1 MKDTKIQWHPAFV
14 AAMGLELKQNR
25 NDLIFE
31 KEYNLNT
38 KPLEIDLLV
47 IKKESSVQL
56 TNEIGKF
63 FRGHNIVEYKS
74 PEDHLDIDT
83 FYKTGAYASLYKSY
97 GKTVDSIKADAIT
110 VSIVRE
116 VKPIVLFRYFQEHGF
131 EVENYCPGIYY
142 VRNNVL
148 FPTQIIVTRELC
160 KSDHV
165 WLRFLSER
173 LKKQDVI
180 DFLENVR
187 QLSDKEDQELADS
200 VLEVGMEA
208 NKQIIEELIGDEN
221 MYETLMEIMEPR
233 IQQREKA
240 KIEAERKKGIRLA
253 VKSLQDLGTGTVDI
267 KKVIIKNYGLSEEET
282 EEFL

>member
-1 MKDTKIQWHPAFV
+1 M
-14 AAMGLELKQNR
+14 
-25 NDLIFE
+25 
-31 KEYNLNT
+31 
-38 KPLEIDLLV
+38 
-47 IKKESSVQL
+47 
-56 TNEIGKF
+56 
-63 FRGHNIVEYKS
+63 
-74 PEDHLDIDT
+74 
-83 FYKTGAYASLYKSY
+83 
-97 GKTVDSIKADAIT
+97 
-110 VSIVRE
+110 
-116 VKPIVLFRYFQEHGF
+116 
-131 EVENYCPGIYY
+131 ENYCPGIYY

-148 FPTQIIVTRELC
+148 FPTQIIVTRELG
-160 KSDHV
+160 KSNHV

-173 LKKQDVI
+173 LKKQDLI

-187 QLSDKEDQELADS
+187 QLSDKEDQELPDS

-208 NKQIIEELIGDEN
+208 NKQIIEELMGDEN

-267 KKVIIKNYGLSEEET
+267 KKVIIKNYGLSEEEI

>member
-63 FRGHNIVEYKS
+63 FKGHNIVEYKS
-74 PEDHLDIDT
+74 
-83 FYKTGAYASLYKSY
+83 
-97 GKTVDSIKADAIT
+97 
-110 VSIVRE
+110 
-116 VKPIVLFRYFQEHGF
+116 
-131 EVENYCPGIYY
+131 
-142 VRNNVL
+142 L
-148 FPTQIIVTRELC
+148 FPTQIIVTRELG
-160 KSDHV
+160 KSNHV

-180 DFLENVR
+180 EFLENVR

-208 NKQIIEELIGDEN
+208 NKQIIEELMGDEN
-221 MYETLMEIMEPR
+221 MYEALMEMMEPR

-240 KIEAERKKGIRLA
+240 KIEAERKRGIRLA

-267 KKVIIKNYGLSEEET
+267 KKVIIKNYGLSEEEI

>member
-38 KPLEIDLLV
+38 KPLEM
-47 IKKESSVQL
+47 
-56 TNEIGKF
+56 
-63 FRGHNIVEYKS
+63 
-74 PEDHLDIDT
+74 
-83 FYKTGAYASLYKSY
+83 
-97 GKTVDSIKADAIT
+97 
-110 VSIVRE
+110 
-116 VKPIVLFRYFQEHGF
+116 
-131 EVENYCPGIYY
+131 
-142 VRNNVL
+142 
-148 FPTQIIVTRELC
+148 
-160 KSDHV
+160 
-165 WLRFLSER
+165 
-173 LKKQDVI
+173 
-180 DFLENVR
+180 
-187 QLSDKEDQELADS
+187 EDQELADS

-267 KKVIIKNYGLSEEET
+267 KKVIIKNYGLSEEEI